1 MTDQTNPFLE
11 LAAPGIGALKPY
23 LPGKPISELERELG
37 ITHSIKLASNENP
50 LGTSEKVIQA
60 ISQCAPELS
69 RYPDGGGFQLRQRL
83 AEKHGVDPACI
94 TLGNGSNDV
103 LDMVARVFLSPD
115 MESLFSQ
122 YAFAVYPISSQA
134 AGAKLMVAPARSYG
148 HDLDRMLQMIT
159 PKTRV
164 VWIANPNN
172 PTGTW
177 LTENELYGFL
187 LQLPAHVIVVL
198 DEAYFEYVKAPD
210 FPDGTAW
217 LERFPNLI
225 VTRTFS
231 KAYGL
236 ASLRIGYGLSN
247 TAIADLLNRVRQP
260 FNVNTLA
267 QSAALAALDDQD
279 FIQRSIALN
288 EKGMQQYRQGFEAL
302 GLDYI
307 PSVGNFITVD
317 VAEDASRV
325 DQALLRE
332 GCITRPIG
340 NYGLPNHLRISIGLE
355 EENDRLLATLKKV
368 LKPRFSTNPYSTAD
382 SRLNGD

>member
-1 MTDQTNPFLE
+1 MADQSNPFLN
-11 LAAPGIGALKPY
+11 LAVPGIGGLKPY

-50 LGTSEKVIQA
+50 LGVSEKVIQA
-60 ISQCAPELS
+60 INQCTTELS

-83 AEKHGVDPACI
+83 AEKHTVDPACI

-115 MESLFSQ
+115 VESLFSQ

-134 AGAKLMVAPARSYG
+134 AGAKLRVAPAKSYG

-164 VWIANPNN
+164 IWIANPNN

-177 LTENELYGFL
+177 LKEDELYAFL
-187 LQLPAHVIVVL
+187 HQLPAHVIVVL
-198 DEAYFEYVKAPD
+198 DEAYFEYVEAHD

-217 LERFPNLI
+217 LEKFPNLI

-236 ASLRIGYGLSN
+236 ASLRVGYGLSN
-247 TAIADLLNRVRQP
+247 PALADLLNRVRQP

-267 QSAALAALDDQD
+267 QTAALAALDDQA

-288 EKGMQQYRQGFEAL
+288 NKGMQQYRSGFEAL

-307 PSVGNFITVD
+307 PSTGNFITVD
-317 VAEDASRV
+317 VGEDASGI

-332 GCITRPIG
+332 GCITRPIA

-355 EENDRLLATLKKV
+355 EENDRLLTTLKKV
-368 LKPRFSTNPYSTAD
+368 LKR
-382 SRLNGD
+382 